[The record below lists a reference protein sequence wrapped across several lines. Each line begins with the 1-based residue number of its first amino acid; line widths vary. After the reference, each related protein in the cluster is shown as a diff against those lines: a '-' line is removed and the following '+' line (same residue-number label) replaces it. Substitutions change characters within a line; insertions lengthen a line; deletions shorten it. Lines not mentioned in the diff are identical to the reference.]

1 MLVSLSRP
9 CKQRNHSRTSIDATD
24 KLQNRPTF
32 NASPSDVVCQWQRDK
47 RELQVRSC
55 TRAHMRNTRAR
66 VTGNCES
73 QFATAGI
80 RKARS
85 WIQPRGC
92 VELIGCGGEL
102 GHRRFTIAI
111 GSVAFCIACRVRE
124 VSDIGDFNCA
134 RKIGLWHVRATNA
147 SDWSLFE
154 LKITKMKCARENK
167 RFYERTRMGSLMF
180 LF

>member
-1 MLVSLSRP
+1 MATG
-9 CKQRNHSRTSIDATD
+9 QEGTTSA
-24 KLQNRPTF
+24 
-32 NASPSDVVCQWQRDK
+32 
-47 RELQVRSC
+47 
-55 TRAHMRNTRAR
+55 RAGVLMHTGTYAYTRAR

-102 GHRRFTIAI
+102 GHRRFTTAA

-154 LKITKMKCARENK
+154 LKMKRENK
-167 RFYERTRMGSLMF
+167 RFYSTRTREWDFSYFSLNFYFKINDLCLIIMWF
-180 LF
+180 TITRLEVLFAKPIWIVERYYLLS